1 MIHLLD
7 LIVVVDVVDRCIG
20 THINFLQVSSAQALR
35 TVRMI
40 TAKAKPMQRPG
51 GPGPAR
57 RQTESG
63 CTCTSPLVAPRA
75 AGRLPGRAGGG
86 LAASG
91 TSSSQQKPA
100 QLTPLFPK
108 NCEIPT
114 THTTCNALTVLMPI
128 SSMEVLGS
136 SSIFLTM
143 NTKIQ
148 SINGKAPK
156 PSLEKHTT
164 TRLAFRLFLFDPLT
178 HDVTLTQ

>member
-1 MIHLLD
+1 MYWN
-7 LIVVVDVVDRCIG
+7 
-20 THINFLQVSSAQALR
+20 THKFPSSFLSSSSPHSQNDNGKCQA
-35 TVRMI
+35 
-40 TAKAKPMQRPG
+40 QRPG

-63 CTCTSPLVAPRA
+63 CTCTSALVAPRA

-100 QLTPLFPK
+100 QLTHLFPK
-108 NCEIPT
+108 NCEIPP
-114 THTTCNALTVLMPI
+114 THPTCNALTVLMLI
-128 SSMEVLGS
+128 SLMEVWGS